1 MLKHLSLLASVSA
14 LAAITSACGSS
25 DGGDDENGSGGS
37 NGAAGSLNLG
47 ANGSGGSLLGGG
59 KHDGGTVDLTADQ
72 VEAIQDSACTG
83 WSTEGEALPAVLELV
98 VDVSG
103 SMEKPAPGAPNQSKW
118 TVTRDALSGA
128 IDSLGAQTAV
138 GALYYPNRQTSA
150 STSER
155 DVTAC
160 VNTDAIVDIAPLGAP
175 GSAARTALQRS
186 LTRANTG
193 SGTPTH
199 DAYQFALTNGMQAY
213 QSSASKFMLLITDGQ
228 PTFSLGCVGTG
239 NVTDPVD
246 EQPIVDAIA
255 AAFNDGIR
263 TFVIGSP
270 GSEKNESSGADARPW
285 LSRAAKAGGTD
296 VSGCTDDGP
305 NFCHLDMTEEP
316 DFAAA
321 LSAGLGAIA
330 GQINTC
336 TYSVPPPPDGQ
347 EIDLSKVNLIVTAGD
362 ESQLVLPDDMGDCS
376 EGWQL
381 NADQQIVYLHAR
393 ATGRRR
399 DGQAAVRLRF
409 WRDRDPEVV
418 SSGRLTLTFAAS
430 SATPTR
436 LRLADE
442 VSGRSLPWQSVN
454 SPGDLGYRAFL
465 FAGSRPRF
473 WSSAG

>member
-1 MLKHLSLLASVSA
+1 MLKHISLLASVTA

-25 DGGDDENGSGGS
+25 DGDDDNGSGGT
-37 NGAAGSLNLG
+37 NGTAGSLNLG
-47 ANGSGGSLLGGG
+47 AMTGSGGSVFGGG
-59 KHDGGTVDLTADQ
+59 KHDGGTVDLTAEQ
-72 VEAIQDSACTG
+72 VDAIQDSACTG

-103 SMEKPAPGAPNQSKW
+103 SMEKPAPGDPDQSKW
-118 TVTRDALSGA
+118 AVTRDALSSA

-150 STSER
+150 SDSER

-160 VNTDAIVDIAPLGAP
+160 VNTDAMVDIAPLGAP

-199 DAYQFALTNGMQAY
+199 DAYQYALENGMQAY

-239 NVTDPVD
+239 NVTDPVE

-255 AAFNDGIR
+255 AAFKDGIR

-296 VSGCTDDGP
+296 APGCTDDGP

-321 LSAGLGAIA
+321 LSEGLGAIA

-336 TYSVPPPPDGQ
+336 TYSVPPPPAGQ

-362 ESQLVLPDDMGDCS
+362 DSQLVLPDDMGDCS

-381 NADQQIVYLHAR
+381 NADQQIVLCADTCER
-393 ATGRRR
+393 VQKNDGATVKLLFGC
-399 DGQAAVRLRF
+399 A
-409 WRDRDPEVV
+409 
-418 SSGRLTLTFAAS
+418 SGEIEI
-430 SATPTR
+430 PK
-436 LRLADE
+436 
-442 VSGRSLPWQSVN
+442 
-454 SPGDLGYRAFL
+454 
-465 FAGSRPRF
+465 
-473 WSSAG
+473 